1 MKTLPKRIFSGCW
14 SGGHVQGIAV
24 DVARGYVYYSFTTLL
39 VKTDLDGTLVGSVK
53 NLTGH
58 LGCITYDA
66 AKNRVYGSLEYK
78 HDIIGRGIM
87 NKTGRALADED
98 AFYAVCFDCDAINR
112 PDMDAETD
120 GVMQAVYLCDVL
132 RDYSERDEVSG
143 AEHRYGCSGIDG
155 MGLGPVFGA
164 AKDSPK
170 KLMIAYGIYSDILR
184 QDNDHQVILQYDPS
198 VFDTYG
204 KSLNQ
209 LHPHHSGPDCC
220 EARYFLYTG
229 NTNFG
234 IQNLEYDAYTE
245 TWLAAVYRGKK
256 EQFSNQPLFLIN
268 GKIAPAEHPLVG
280 RAGERGKLLSLAT
293 VGEKDHNGIAG
304 IEFPYGQTGVC
315 ASGDGLYC
323 FSHPQKH
330 EDGTFSSTVVQY
342 GIDPQAPKLFYEL
355 A

>member
-1 MKTLPKRIFSGCW
+1 MKNLPQRILSGNQI
-14 SGGHVQGIAV
+14 GGHVQGIAV
-24 DVARGYVYYSFTTLL
+24 DTVRGYVYYSFTTLL
-39 VKTDLDGTLVGSVK
+39 LKTDWSGNLIGSVK

-66 AKNRVYGSLEYK
+66 ARNCVYGSLEYK
-78 HDIIGRGIM
+78 HDVIGRGIM
-87 NKTGRALADED
+87 KKTGRALADED
-98 AFYAVCFDCDAINR
+98 AFYAVRFDCAAIDR
-112 PDMDAETD
+112 PDMDAERD
-120 GVMQAVYLCDVL
+120 GVMQAVYLCDVV

-143 AEHRYGCSGIDG
+143 ADHRYGCSGIDG

-164 AKDSPK
+164 EKNSPK
-170 KLMIAYGIYSDILR
+170 KLMIAYGIYSDPLR

-198 VFDTYG
+198 IFDAYG

-209 LHPHHSGPDCC
+209 LRPHHSGPDCC

-245 TWLAAVYRGKK
+245 DWIVAVYQGKK
-256 EQFSNQPLFLIN
+256 EQFSNQPLFLID
-268 GKIAPAEHPLVG
+268 GKIAPTERPLIG
-280 RAGERGKLLSLAT
+280 RAGEVGKLLSLAKH
-293 VGEKDHNGIAG
+293 GSADHNGIYG

-315 ASGDGLYC
+315 SLGDGRYY

-330 EDGTFSSTVVQY
+330 GDGSFSSTVVLY
-342 GIDPQAPKLFYEL
+342 GIDPQAPQLFYEIP
-355 A
+355 